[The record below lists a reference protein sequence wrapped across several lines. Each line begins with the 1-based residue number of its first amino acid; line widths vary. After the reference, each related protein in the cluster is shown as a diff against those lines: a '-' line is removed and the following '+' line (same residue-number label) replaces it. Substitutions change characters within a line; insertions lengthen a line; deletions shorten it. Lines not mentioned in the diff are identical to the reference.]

1 MQPQLSL
8 YRNKLTIRLLVVSL
22 YCKKCSFFKLWC
34 LGFLCTIATL
44 CNVFVQFCCLVFQS
58 EIEALAR
65 FSEYWISEKFQDWFL
80 VMSNKLWF
88 LVVLCASKSTLK
100 IPKSDLKR
108 FFISFCLVA
117 FLMLFDSKIIWSSL
131 VVLITIS
138 KAQHLLKIQIAG
150 IKYVS
155 TGNYYVIINVT
166 FSPITMNWL

>member
-1 MQPQLSL
+1 M
-8 YRNKLTIRLLVVSL
+8 
-22 YCKKCSFFKLWC
+22 
-34 LGFLCTIATL
+34 
-44 CNVFVQFCCLVFQS
+44 
-58 EIEALAR
+58 
-65 FSEYWISEKFQDWFL
+65 
-80 VMSNKLWF
+80 MSNKLWF

-166 FSPITMNWL
+166 FSPITMN